1 MHVLIIT
8 NNPDRASFR
17 QRIEIY
23 LDYLRAGGINC
34 NVCRYPRSPLARWRL
49 LRSSRDFDAV
59 FLHKKRLNPFDALLL
74 RRYARKVIYDF
85 DDAVMY
91 DDNRPDKPSRKRQ
104 MDFQRTVGLAD
115 LVVAGNEYLA
125 EHARKFNPNVEI
137 LPTGLNLAA
146 YDIQPARNNDDKI
159 RLVWIGSKATLPYL
173 EEITPALEKIGSRFD
188 NVVLRIICDEFFDLR
203 NMKVEK
209 CLWTS
214 QTEID
219 DLVSSDIGLA
229 PLPDNPF
236 TRGKCGFKIL
246 QYAAAGLPTVASPVG
261 VNAELVR
268 DGFNG
273 YHAITIKDWVE
284 KVASLAHNK
293 SIRGQMGQAAG
304 QMVRSL
310 DSDAIGRRLIALVRD
325 TIVNTEMGRRVD

>member
-23 LDYLRAGGINC
+23 LDYLQAEGINC
-34 NVCRYPRSPLARWRL
+34 MVCRYPTGPVARWRL

-104 MDFQRTVGLAD
+104 MDFQRTVELAD

-137 LPTGLNLAA
+137 LPTGLDLDAYNVPAA
-146 YDIQPARNNDDKI
+146 RGSDGKI
-159 RLVWIGSKATLPYL
+159 RLVWIGSRATLPYL
-173 EEITPALEKIGSRFD
+173 EEIRPSLEKIGSSIS

-203 NMKVEK
+203 NMEVEE

-219 DLVSSDIGLA
+219 DLVSSNIGLA

-236 TRGKCGFKIL
+236 TKGKCGFKIL

-261 VNAELVR
+261 VNAELISNGST
-268 DGFNG
+268 GFLAVSG
-273 YHAITIKDWVE
+273 RDWVDCVCRLIQNAPLRQQMGDAA
-284 KVASLAHNK
+284 KQ
-293 SIRGQMGQAAG
+293 SIRKFDSKLLANRLAELI
-304 QMVRSL
+304 RSVT
-310 DSDAIGRRLIALVRD
+310 S
-325 TIVNTEMGRRVD
+325 